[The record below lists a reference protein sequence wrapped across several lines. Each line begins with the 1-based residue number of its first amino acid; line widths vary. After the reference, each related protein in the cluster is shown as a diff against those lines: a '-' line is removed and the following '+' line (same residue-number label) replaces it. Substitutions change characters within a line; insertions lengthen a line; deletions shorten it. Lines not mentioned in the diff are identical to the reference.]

1 MANSDYY
8 VRKYRVEYSN
18 SKMFNPYVNEEDEKS
33 GKPYT
38 VYLLKSK
45 TGRSHV
51 HGIFVDK

>member
-1 MANSDYY
+1 MASSDYY

-38 VYLLKSK
+38 VYLLESK